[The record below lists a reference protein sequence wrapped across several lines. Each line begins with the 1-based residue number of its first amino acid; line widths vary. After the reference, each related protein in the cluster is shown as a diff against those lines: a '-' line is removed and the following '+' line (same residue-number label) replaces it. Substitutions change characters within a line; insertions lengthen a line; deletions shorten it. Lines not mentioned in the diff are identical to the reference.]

1 MIFMP
6 KAPVKGKFS
15 KNFKKI
21 KKNLVQIA
29 FYNLQCIFRFTQ
41 QLTEYALQ
49 SQASSQNLLST
60 SFLGASRSYF
70 SFSPLLSYPPWNFL
84 IFYINYTKY
93 IEMNSKLSLSLFSLS
108 LEFQIPQVFKR
119 NYVFQNVI
127 LRFKNHENHTLKQV
141 FLYVHKYP

>member
-21 KKNLVQIA
+21 KKNLIQLA

-70 SFSPLLSYPPWNFL
+70 SFSPLLSYPP
-84 IFYINYTKY
+84 
-93 IEMNSKLSLSLFSLS
+93 
-108 LEFQIPQVFKR
+108 
-119 NYVFQNVI
+119 
-127 LRFKNHENHTLKQV
+127 
-141 FLYVHKYP
+141 